1 MRRRHAIDMP
11 CYVLVVRL
19 LFVLLLSACAAD
31 EQHEITEPGPLL
43 TEAGRLREAG
53 WSPRQLL
60 TYEAARVADPAR
72 LRQWDFFTVLD
83 ERQAINVTLA
93 DMGWIRL
100 CSVGAVDF
108 ATGEV
113 TQTMVVNKDVAL
125 STGLE
130 GKGTCTVDG
139 VVVMEQVTDGDG
151 SDVRFDLQDPLFGPA
166 GTGTL
171 AIRRR
176 PEMPYL
182 SLAMPFPGDPVGF
195 FYEQKVPGMAA
206 GGSVV
211 LGDKTFTFDA
221 ATAVMDWGRGV
232 WPAKPTWHWAAGSGV
247 VDGEPLSFN
256 LGNGFGDDGAATE
269 NIVVYGDVPYKLGRV
284 AWSYDADDPMQPWTF
299 EGDGISLVLTPS
311 AHEVGGPEFGPRYFL
326 VHKGYGRLSGTVEL
340 AGKTHA
346 IDGLLGFAE
355 HVEVSW

>member
-1 MRRRHAIDMP
+1 MLA
-11 CYVLVVRL
+11 VRL
-19 LFVLLLSACAAD
+19 LVVVLLAACSPDA
-31 EQHEITEPGPLL
+31 QHEIIAPGPLL
-43 TEAGRLREAG
+43 TDDGRLREAG

-60 TYEAARVADPAR
+60 TYDAERVADAAR

-83 ERQAINVTLA
+83 DHQAVNVTLG
-93 DMGWIRL
+93 DMGWLRL
-100 CSVGAVDF
+100 CSVSAVDF

-113 TQTMVVNKDVAL
+113 TQSMVVNKDVVL
-125 STGLE
+125 SAGLE
-130 GKGTCTVDG
+130 GMGACMADG

-151 SDVRFDLQDPLFGPA
+151 SDVRFDIADPLFGTP
-166 GTGTL
+166 GSGTL
-171 AIRRR
+171 AIRRG
-176 PEMPYL
+176 PDMPYL

-206 GGSVV
+206 SGSVV
-211 LGDKTFTFDA
+211 LGGKTFAFDA

-247 VDGEPLSFN
+247 VGGVPLSLN

-284 AWSYDADDPMQPWTF
+284 AWSYDAVDPMQPWTF
-299 EGDGISLVLTPS
+299 QGDGISLVLTPS
-311 AHEVGGPEFGPRYFL
+311 ADEVGGPEFGPRYFL
-326 VHKGYGRLSGTVEL
+326 VHKGYGRLSGTIDL
-340 AGKTHA
+340 AGNTLVV
-346 IDGLLGFAE
+346 DDLLGFAE